1 MYLYTTKKKVKR
13 HGSYHTTT
21 TTTASGR
28 KVNFRK
34 IFVARKMRVR
44 SLARTVIG
52 VEKILVLKKNIN
64 QLKEK

>member
-13 HGSYHTTT
+13 HGSYHTT